1 MSTEP
6 LRILL
11 VEDNPGDVRLL
22 REMLSTERPGSFEIV
37 NLPRLGLALNHLA
50 KGGVDI
56 VLLDLGLPDENG
68 LETVR
73 RVRKL
78 APDVPL
84 VVLTGRDDD
93 ATIAEAMLEGAQDYL
108 VKGQIENRALPR
120 ALKYAIERFR
130 LLRRAGIANLELER
144 RVQEKD
150 LMLSEIHHRVKNSL
164 QVVSSLLNLEA
175 ARVQDPTV
183 SEMLMTTQNRVRSM
197 ALIHQTLYQS
207 KDFAQV
213 DFHEFL
219 QSFVPTLVQS
229 YSIHPEEISL
239 EFHVCEVHLPID
251 EAISCGLIVNELI
264 SNALKHAFPGH
275 RGGRILVSFAQE
287 AGQQAVLRVEDN
299 GVGLPEGF
307 KFDQSETLGVQL
319 VSMLAGQLAGKVRVE
334 RECGGFGDGEGGTCF
349 EVRFPLAVTKALRP
363 KVHAGLPVSA
373 GAAWGSANEAN
384 PAAW

>member
-1 MSTEP
+1 MNMEP

-22 REMLSTERPGSFEIV
+22 REMFATERPGSFEIV
-37 NLPRLGLALNHLA
+37 NLPRLGQALNHLA

-73 RVRKL
+73 RVRQL
-78 APDVPL
+78 APEVPL

-93 ATIAEAMLEGAQDYL
+93 AAVAEAMLEGAQDYL

-120 ALKYAIERFR
+120 ALRYAIERFR
-130 LLRRAGIANLELER
+130 LLNKAGLTNRELER

-175 ARVQDPTV
+175 ARIQDPTV

-207 KDFAQV
+207 KDFAEV
-213 DFHEFL
+213 DFHAFL

-229 YSIHPEEISL
+229 YSIHPGQIAL
-239 EFHVCEVHLPID
+239 EFHVCEVRLPID
-251 EAISCGLIVNELI
+251 AAVPCGLIVNELI
-264 SNALKHAFPGH
+264 SNALKHAFPQGR
-275 RGGRILVSFAQE
+275 RGMIHISFSQQGN
-287 AGQQAVLRVEDN
+287 GQALLAVEDD
-299 GVGLPEGF
+299 GVGLPEDF
-307 KFDQSETLGVQL
+307 SFERSETLGVQL
-319 VSMLAGQLAGKVRVE
+319 VSMLAGQLGGKVVAGRTVA
-334 RECGGFGDGEGGTCF
+334 DGPATGSRGTRF
-349 EVRFPLAVTKALRP
+349 VVRFPLSIANALP
-363 KVHAGLPVSA
+363 PALLATQAESGLA
-373 GAAWGSANEAN
+373 TGRY
-384 PAAW
+384 

>member
-1 MSTEP
+1 MTTEP

-22 REMLSTERPGSFEIV
+22 REMFSTERPGSFEIV

-50 KGGVDI
+50 RGGVDI

-175 ARVQDPTV
+175 ARISDPAV
-183 SEMLMTTQNRVRSM
+183 SEMLKTTQNRVRSM

-229 YSIHPEEISL
+229 YGIHPEEISL
-239 EFHVCEVHLPID
+239 EFHVCEVRLPID
-251 EAISCGLIVNELI
+251 AAIPCGLIVNELI
-264 SNALKHAFPGH
+264 SNALKHAFPGD
-275 RGGRILVSFAQE
+275 RGGRIQVSFAQE
-287 AGQQAVLRVEDN
+287 ASQEAVLTVQDN
-299 GVGLPEGF
+299 GVGLPPDFSFER
-307 KFDQSETLGVQL
+307 SETLGVQL
-319 VSMLAGQLAGKVRVE
+319 VSMLAGQLGGKVRAE
-334 RECGGFGDGEGGTCF
+334 RAGGGLGNGEGRTCF
-349 EVRFPLAVTKALRP
+349 EMRFPLAAPNTLPPELHSGASREATTPVVSGRVTRF
-363 KVHAGLPVSA
+363 
-373 GAAWGSANEAN
+373 
-384 PAAW
+384 

>member
-1 MSTEP
+1 MSMEP
-6 LRILL
+6 LHILL

-22 REMLSTERPGSFEIV
+22 REMFSTERPGSFEIV

-175 ARVQDPTV
+175 ARISDPVV

-219 QSFVPTLVQS
+219 KSFVPTLVQS

-251 EAISCGLIVNELI
+251 AAVPCGLIVNELI

-287 AGQQAVLRVEDN
+287 AGKQAVLTVEDD

-307 KFDQSETLGVQL
+307 SFDQSETLGVQL
-319 VSMLAGQLAGKVRVE
+319 VSMLAGQLGGKVRVG
-334 RECGGFGDGEGGTCF
+334 RECGGFGEGEGSTCF
-349 EVRFPLAVTKALRP
+349 EVRFPLTVTNALLP
-363 KVHAGLPVSA
+363 KVHAGLPVPA
-373 GAAWGSANEAN
+373 GPAPGSVNKAN